1 MKPLNFIQQWKN
13 RNRGLALE
21 QRVVRLFQ
29 RRGAFNVRRSVRV
42 RDKFGNMSEIDV
54 IAGIGPFKTYIECK
68 NYSNSRVPLDDV
80 AKFAAVL
87 ALNNIPQSRGL
98 FITTSTYVPRART
111 IGVRTVDGDELIEL
125 ERNASRVALMRYLA
139 YAAMIAVPI
148 ALILAEFTDLDD
160 IAIAAAS
167 QTVVEQR
174 RSAEYQWRR
183 LCIATERAYEKAKK
197 RAMSY
202 IEKFR

>member
-13 RNRGLALE
+13 RSRGLALE

-68 NYSNSRVPLDDV
+68 NYSNSRVPLEDV

-87 ALNNIPQSRGL
+87 ALNNIPQRQGL

-111 IGVRTVDGDELIEL
+111 IGVRTVDGDELIVL
-125 ERNASRVALMRYLA
+125 ERNASRVAMLRYLA
-139 YAAMIAVPI
+139 YAAMLAVPI
-148 ALILAEFTDLDD
+148 ALIVAEFTDLDD

-197 RAMSY
+197 RAMNY

>member
-68 NYSNSRVPLDDV
+68 NYSNSRVPLEDV

-125 ERNASRVALMRYLA
+125 ERNASRVAMMRYLA
-139 YAAMIAVPI
+139 YAAMLAVPI

>member
-1 MKPLNFIQQWKN
+1 
-13 RNRGLALE
+13 
-21 QRVVRLFQ
+21 
-29 RRGAFNVRRSVRV
+29 
-42 RDKFGNMSEIDV
+42 MSEIDV

-68 NYSNSRVPLDDV
+68 NYSNSRVPLEDV

-87 ALNNIPQSRGL
+87 ALNNIPQRQGL

-139 YAAMIAVPI
+139 YAAMLAVPI
-148 ALILAEFTDLDD
+148 ALIVAEFTDLDD

-167 QTVVEQR
+167 HTVVEQR

-197 RAMSY
+197 RAMNY

>member
-68 NYSNSRVPLDDV
+68 NYSNSRVPLEDV

-87 ALNNIPQSRGL
+87 ALNNIPQRQGL

-139 YAAMIAVPI
+139 YAAMLAVPI
-148 ALILAEFTDLDD
+148 ALIVAEFTDLDD

-167 QTVVEQR
+167 HTVVEQR

-197 RAMSY
+197 RAMNY